1 MKYTHVIFAIDE
13 NASAVEMYA
22 TVNEYLRERG
32 EYSEYQDPAFVAV
45 QEMVGGYIMRQ
56 PGLSRSKLVEENSYL
71 IPADLWPI
79 VAPYAREQESIL
91 LLSEMHAK
99 PELRKATLRF
109 LVDGYPDV
117 DRDVDLGWFQ
127 EAREVHAPYRGPEL
141 RELATEYGGYT
152 WDPRTKRL
160 FVATH
165 TIL

>member
-1 MKYTHVIFAIDE
+1 MKYTHIIFAIDE
-13 NASAVEMYA
+13 TDSPADMYA
-22 TVNEYLRERG
+22 AVDEYA
-32 EYSEYQDPAFVAV
+32 EYQDPAFVDV
-45 QEMVGGYIMRQ
+45 RELVGGYIMRQ

-109 LVDGYPDV
+109 LDPGEP
-117 DRDVDLGWFQ
+117 DVDLGWFQ
-127 EAREVHAPYRGPEL
+127 QVPGSREYNSERKL
-141 RELATEYGGYT
+141 RELANTYGGYT
-152 WDPRTKRL
+152 WDTLTRRF
-160 FVATH
+160 FVATP